1 MVKVERSYPAPES
14 LAIEKDKSSGKY
26 DQSDVIKRLKQDF
39 NDKCYVCE
47 MKGLQDPVVEHLLPH
62 KNGKYGDRK
71 FDWDNL
77 FLSCGHCNSV
87 KNRKEYDIGI
97 IDCCKRDPEK
107 LLMFDLIE
115 DDIIVYPFD
124 EYDREAK
131 LTAKLIYEVFN
142 IKNTGMRIYK
152 SRYRLQKLQEEMN
165 SFYKLLDK
173 YKKFPGNKRHKTM
186 IKVNLQRESAFAAFK
201 RAYIR
206 KRQREFPELLE
217 ILL

>member
-14 LAIEKDKSSGKY
+14 LAIEKVKSSGKY
-26 DQSDVIKRLKQDF
+26 DKPDVIARLKRDF
-39 NDKCYVCE
+39 NDKCYICE

-62 KNGKYGDRK
+62 KHGEYVDRK

-77 FLSCGHCNSV
+77 FWSCGHCNGV

-107 LLMFDLIE
+107 LLMFDLVE
-115 DDIIVYPFD
+115 GDVVVYPFD
-124 EYDREAK
+124 EYDREAT
-131 LTAKLIYEVFN
+131 LTANLIYEVFN
-142 IKNTGMRIYK
+142 IQNTGMRIQK
-152 SRYRLQKLQEEMN
+152 SYHRMRKLQEEMN
-165 SFYKLLDK
+165 CFYKLLEK
-173 YKKFPGNKRHKTM
+173 YKKFPRNKRYQAM
-186 IKVNLQRESAFAAFK
+186 IEASLRRESAFAAFK

-217 ILL
+217 ILF